1 MEKVFI
7 NVGNSN
13 YVIHLEKDEH
23 YKEGLV
29 YPIDLYH
36 DRKEPPLFTY
46 HINEGGGGHLG
57 TEEGA
62 RCLFEFSFCWRGIWE
77 GRIYFKDDEYWSE
90 ELEELK
96 NLWDKIQAV
105 FKERIKKEF
114 PDNVYSEK

>member
-1 MEKVFI
+1 MGSFCAD
-7 NVGNSN
+7 GRT
-13 YVIHLEKDEH
+13 YVRTDGAKNDFF
-23 YKEGLV
+23 
-29 YPIDLYH
+29 
-36 DRKEPPLFTY
+36 LFTY
-46 HINEGGGGHLG
+46 HIKEGGGGHLG
-57 TEEGA
+57 TKEGA

-77 GRIYFKDDEYWSE
+77 GRIYFKDDEYWGE